1 MVQSVTK
8 SPGVSAKGLAPT
20 GRSQAM
26 ETVATTQE
34 QRLAAR
40 LPLVGLLAIQVF
52 IGYEWFMSGITKIV
66 RGGFPAGLADEL
78 TDKSQGAPGWYASIL
93 DNVVIP
99 NAKVFGYLSEIGE
112 VLVGVA
118 LIGAAATW
126 WLRWHRLPRPAR
138 AATLGLIVFASLA
151 GVFMNVNFHLANGS
165 AHPWLLPGSGFDEG
179 VDLDSLMP
187 AIQLAIAGVAGALLW
202 QMRTAPETT
211 ETAARRA

>member
-1 MVQSVTK
+1 MVQVVTGTQRVRDAERK
-8 SPGVSAKGLAPT
+8 
-20 GRSQAM
+20 QA
-26 ETVATTQE
+26 VDS
-34 QRLAAR
+34 RLATDKRALSAR
-40 LPLVGLLAIQVF
+40 LPLFGLLTIQLF
-52 IGYEWFMSGITKIV
+52 IGYEWFMSGITKMV

-78 TDKSQGAPGWYASIL
+78 TDKSQGAPGWYANIL

-99 NAKVFGYLSEIGE
+99 NAKAFGYVSEIGE

-118 LIGAAATW
+118 LIGAAAI
-126 WLRWHRLPRPAR
+126 WLFRWHSLPQPAR
-138 AATLGLIVFASLA
+138 AATLGLVVFASLA

-202 QMRTAPETT
+202 QMRTAPDTT
-211 ETAARRA
+211 ETGARRA